1 MQPASIRRSK
11 RRIGALAVETSHRLH
26 DTACCGPRATQG
38 TCRRDS
44 IVVVSVWP
52 GLQGVHGHFAT
63 QVAVEPPN
71 RTSTGPSEGGRF
83 ITRRNLPGHRLHRA
97 ESLFTSLQGSRR
109 CPARHLATSTS
120 LLGRWILSADF
131 RQRTARFVNTCVTTG
146 LQYGR
151 RFSNSI
157 SSWRTRKR
165 GYLYGYAAEAHWP
178 SADRRGTLPDRLPA

>member
-1 MQPASIRRSK
+1 MPAASIRKSR
-11 RRIGALAVETSHRLH
+11 RRIGALAVEANHRLH
-26 DTACCGPRATQG
+26 DRACCGPSATQG
-38 TCRRDS
+38 PCLRDS

-52 GLQGVHGHFAT
+52 GLQGVYGHFAT

-120 LLGRWILSADF
+120 LLGRIHGEGPASHLDP
-131 RQRTARFVNTCVTTG
+131 V
-146 LQYGR
+146 R
-151 RFSNSI
+151 RFSSTK
-157 SSWRTRKR
+157 RTIRQYPR
-165 GYLYGYAAEAHWP
+165 D
-178 SADRRGTLPDRLPA
+178 DRC